1 MVHPFGLV
9 TYREGKDKG
18 TLIAEWINDDPNS
31 LESEI
36 GIGMATVI
44 KAGSYYYEG
53 EYRVEYWLSGEVI
66 KLDLSIKRNGPIYD
80 MAWARDGETLHT
92 GYGFISGDMLVAGFE
107 RQI

>member
-18 TLIAEWINDDPNS
+18 TLIAEWINDDPSS

-36 GIGMATVI
+36 GIGLATET
-44 KAGSYYYEG
+44 KPGSHYYEG
-53 EYRVEYWLSGEVI
+53 EYRVEYWLAGEVI
-66 KLDLSIKRNGPIYD
+66 KLELRIERNGPIYN
-80 MAWARDGETLHT
+80 MSWSRDGETLHT

-107 RQI
+107 RPV